1 MIVLSM
7 SRFERLKVLD
17 ELFLHLEGPDTHMHV
32 GAVAILQGPPP
43 AYEELLEML
52 ASRLHLV
59 PRFRQKLALIPF
71 GAGRP
76 VWVDDAHFTI
86 EYHVRHSALPPPG
99 NDEELRR
106 LVARIMSQQLDR
118 SKPLWE
124 IWFAEGLTGNRFAL
138 ISKAHHCIV
147 DGVAGIDVMSVVLD
161 LEPEPAPVEREP
173 WTPLPEPTSDQ
184 LFVDALRERFTSPGE
199 VVHSVQGTVIDPR
212 GLPGKLI
219 DAAGALGAFLSS
231 SF

>member
-32 GAVAILQGPPP
+32 GAVAVLQGPPP
-43 AYEELLEML
+43 AHEELLEMV

-86 EYHVRHSALPPPG
+86 EYHVRHTALPPPG
-99 NDEELRR
+99 NDEELKR

-147 DGVAGIDVMSVVLD
+147 DGVAGIDLMSAIFDVGPDPVRV
-161 LEPEPAPVEREP
+161 EAETWTPRPEPAPDELLR
-173 WTPLPEPTSDQ
+173 
-184 LFVDALRERFTSPGE
+184 DALAELVTSPAE
-199 VVHSVQGTVIDPR
+199 IARSV
-212 GLPGKLI
+212 
-219 DAAGALGAFLSS
+219 
-231 SF
+231 